1 MSRKQRV
8 TPWNWNMLERVV
20 TMNETAK
27 ARAREGETQDDA
39 AKRREIERTN
49 ARLRHFRGV
58 AASVLAEAIG
68 LWKEIWLALE
78 DPRSCMEILD
88 DAEGSE
94 SLRLVGERVEL
105 LEKLHVLGV
114 KIDYAK
120 RLCEGDIGREK
131 DGREAERWKNS

>member
-1 MSRKQRV
+1 
-8 TPWNWNMLERVV
+8 
-20 TMNETAK
+20 MNETAK
-27 ARAREGETQDDA
+27 APTGAQEKTSEAEKG
-39 AKRREIERTN
+39 REIERAN

-58 AASVLAEAIG
+58 AASVLSEALG
-68 LWKEIWLALE
+68 LWKEIWVALE

-88 DAEGSE
+88 GAEDPQP
-94 SLRLVGERVEL
+94 LRVRDDQADL

-131 DGREAERWKNS
+131 QERRETERWKNS